1 MPTPSS
7 AQSTRLMSSL
17 VCGHK
22 AKLPLSIEHV
32 WPADS
37 TSVNLLSL
45 EVLEE
50 PTR

>member
-22 AKLPLSIEHV
+22 AKLHLNIEHV

-37 TSVNLLSL
+37 TLVSSSSL
-45 EVLEE
+45 EVPEE